1 MIRTTS
7 RQVDKTADRER
18 EKETCN
24 FHVQV
29 SYYESPRASTFLF
42 YMERERE
49 TLSNSPYD
57 GSTPG
62 EREFPL
68 PVPVPVPVLVC
79 EVGTARLKRRE
90 EVEEEEEEEEGYSYL
105 NAVNSTCTQQKER
118 EKRRRFP
125 LAFLFFFFFCCFFT
139 IFLFFSYVIVNRREG
154 AMERISPSH
163 CRRKKGRRE

>member
-90 EVEEEEEEEEGYSYL
+90 EVEEEEEEEGYSYL